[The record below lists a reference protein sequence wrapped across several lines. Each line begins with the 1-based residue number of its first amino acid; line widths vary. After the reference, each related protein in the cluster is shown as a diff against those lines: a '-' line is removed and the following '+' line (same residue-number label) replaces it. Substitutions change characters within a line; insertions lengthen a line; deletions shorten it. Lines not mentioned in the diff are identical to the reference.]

1 MKETLQTYVRGIWH
15 GRMILAYTLLV
26 SLSMFIISPFLLI
39 MIKSVGKDW
48 FGKRWLPPTLTLEWY
63 KWAIDIADIPRVM
76 KNTLVIA
83 ALAILISTTIG
94 IFTGWA
100 FGRRHLPG
108 KEALMSIILL
118 PRMIPPIAYALGVA
132 QIFYALK
139 LVNTHLGVALAHV
152 AICAPYAILVL
163 SATFESLDERVL
175 EAAGVCGASPVRTFL
190 HVTLPMI
197 MPGIL
202 SSMIFTFSHSYNEFT
217 LTLMTYGPNT
227 MTLPVRTYLAVGEGY
242 WEVTSAMSVILVIPS
257 LLILLLIQR
266 QVAPEKLLGGF
277 KGV

>member
-1 MKETLQTYVRGIWH
+1 MNPLRAYVRGIWN
-15 GRMILAYTLLV
+15 GRLILSYTFLV
-26 SLSMFIISPFLLI
+26 SLSVFIISPFLII
-39 MIKSVGKDW
+39 MLKSVGKDW
-48 FGKRWLPPTLTLEWY
+48 FGKPWLPPTLTLDWY
-63 KWAIDIADIPRVM
+63 KWAIEIARVPEVM
-76 KNTLVIA
+76 KNTLIIA
-83 ALAILISTTIG
+83 ALAIAMSTTIG

-108 KEALMSIILL
+108 KEILMSIILL
-118 PRMIPPIAYALGVA
+118 PRMIPPITYALGVA
-132 QIFYALK
+132 QIFYSLN

-152 AICAPYAILVL
+152 SICAPYAILVL
-163 SATFESLDERVL
+163 SATFQSLDERVL
-175 EAAGVCGASPVRTFL
+175 EASSVCGANPLRTFF

-202 SSMIFTFSHSYNEFT
+202 SSMIFTFSSSYNEFT
-217 LTLMTYGPNT
+217 LTLMTYGPDT

-257 LLILLLIQR
+257 LLILAFIQR
-266 QVAPEKLLGGF
+266 QVAPEKLVGGF

>member
-1 MKETLQTYVRGIWH
+1 MKEMLRAYVRGIWR
-15 GRMILAYTLLV
+15 GRLILAYTLLV

-48 FGKRWLPPTLTLEWY
+48 FGKRWLPPTLTLNWY
-63 KWAIDIADIPRVM
+63 KWAIDIADVPKVM

-100 FGRRHLPG
+100 FGRRRLPG

-132 QIFYALK
+132 RVFYALG
-139 LVNTHLGVALAHV
+139 LVDTHLGVALAHV

-163 SATFESLDERVL
+163 SATFEALDERVL
-175 EAAGVCGASPVRTFL
+175 EAAGVCGASPVRTFF

-217 LTLMTYGPNT
+217 LTLMTYGPHT

-257 LLILLLIQR
+257 LLILILIQR